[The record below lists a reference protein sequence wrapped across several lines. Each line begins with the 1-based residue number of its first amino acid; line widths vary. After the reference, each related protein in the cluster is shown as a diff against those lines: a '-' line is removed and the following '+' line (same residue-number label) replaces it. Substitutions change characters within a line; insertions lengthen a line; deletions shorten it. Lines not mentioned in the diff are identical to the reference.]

1 MKLTPF
7 GFVSQTEG
15 FLREALSL
23 PPVGGGSWSLQRV
36 INFTDQAGALQ
47 VLLNPESGPQKV
59 RMTFHARQTGSFKDS
74 GIQGWIEFNDG
85 ASKDPFVLKQTN
97 STRSAEE
104 IFDIVDRALTHLPEW
119 DNSSGMSAPPP
130 APHSGA
136 GFAPLIP
143 SSAPAATDSSTP
155 ENPQSFID
163 SIFGGNTAETPVPA
177 PTESSTPEDPQ
188 SFIDSIFGGKTAET
202 ATPVPEESTEPPADA
217 EPAVTGAPEAT
228 VESPVA
234 EETPETTVEAEASD
248 ESPAKKAKAP
258 KAKKASK

>member
-7 GFVSQTEG
+7 GFVAQTEG

-97 STRSAEE
+97 STRAAEE

-143 SSAPAATDSSTP
+143 SSAPAAT
-155 ENPQSFID
+155 
-163 SIFGGNTAETPVPA
+163 
-177 PTESSTPEDPQ
+177 ESSTPEDPQ
-188 SFIDSIFGGKTAET
+188 SFIDSILGGNPAAAEAPKVEDSQSFIDSIFGGNTAEPAAPET
-202 ATPVPEESTEPPADA
+202 EESAEPPADA
-217 EPAVTGAPEAT
+217 EPSAPEAAI
-228 VESPVA
+228 EPPVSD
-234 EETPETTVEAEASD
+234 ETQEPPAEAQATEES

-258 KAKKASK
+258 KAKKAAK